1 MGTRHGR
8 CQEGPSSHVE
18 RAGPRR
24 VKVVCPVSQECREGW
39 RQARGGE
46 AMDPALTRETV
57 RLFQI
62 VQFKGLGRCCAGG
75 TGGLE

>member
-1 MGTRHGR
+1 M
-8 CQEGPSSHVE
+8 
-18 RAGPRR
+18 
-24 VKVVCPVSQECREGW
+24 VCPVSQECREGR

-46 AMDPALTRETV
+46 AMDPALTREAV